1 VKLTSLPAFLS
12 ARRLVADYMAPTP
25 LVPADLTHLGRA
37 DGLFTKHENLTP
49 IRSFKVR
56 GALCRLKLL
65 SAEERAAGV
74 VTASTGNHGMA
85 VAFAARKFGTSA
97 VVVVPERAS
106 ALKTDG
112 IKRLGA
118 EVRTIGS
125 VVSDAETAAKN
136 IAEEEGRVLIV
147 DGDDLAIM
155 IGAGTVSL
163 EILEALPEAQ
173 VLLVPVGSGN
183 LIAGMASCAKLI
195 NPQIEVIG
203 IQSTA
208 SPCVYESL
216 KAARPTHVPSA
227 TFAGGLAADHP
238 YGLAFSVL
246 KEVVD
251 DIVLVADD
259 DIRRAMALAL
269 TEIGQ
274 VLEGAGAAPLAA
286 LAPLAE
292 RLEGKVVV
300 AVLTGGNVEI
310 DELSRGLLTVRGV
323 KGAQAALPERGGAV
337 PAVGQSTKIPSDD
350 RTRAIDG
357 SNEKPVTAE
366 GVVPT

>member
-1 VKLTSLPAFLS
+1 VKPTSLPAFLS
-12 ARRLVADYMAPTP
+12 ARRLIAEYIAPTP
-25 LVPADLTHLGRA
+25 LAPAHLTRLGRS
-37 DGLFTKHENLTP
+37 DGLFTKNENLTP

-56 GALCRLKLL
+56 GALCRLSAL
-65 SAEERAAGV
+65 SQEERAAGV

-97 VVVVPERAS
+97 VIVVPERAS
-106 ALKTDG
+106 ALKTEG
-112 IKRLGA
+112 IRRLGA
-118 EVRTIGS
+118 EVRTIGT
-125 VVSDAETAAKN
+125 VMSDAEIAAKA
-136 IAEEEGRVLIV
+136 ISEREGQVLIV

-183 LIAGMASCAKLI
+183 LIAGMGSCAKLI

-216 KAARPTHVPSA
+216 KAARPTFVPSA

-238 YGLAFSVL
+238 HDLAFSVL
-246 KEVVD
+246 GEVVD
-251 DIVLVADD
+251 DIVLVAEDE
-259 DIRRAMALAL
+259 IRRAMALAL

-274 VLEGAGAAPLAA
+274 VVEGAGAAPLAA
-286 LAPLAE
+286 LAPLAN
-292 RLEGKVVV
+292 RLKGKVSV
-300 AVLTGGNVEI
+300 AVLSGGNVEI
-310 DELSRGLLTVRGV
+310 DELHAGLLAARGTIR
-323 KGAQAALPERGGAV
+323 AEPALPALGDAEAAMS
-337 PAVGQSTKIPSDD
+337 PTTK
-350 RTRAIDG
+350 
-357 SNEKPVTAE
+357 N
-366 GVVPT
+366 